1 MSSGFSGS
9 DSKEYAGNVGD
20 LGSTPGSERFPGEG
34 NDYPL
39 QYYCLENPRDRGAW
53 WATVQSVTESDTTE
67 QLSKHACK
75 CFLLPS
81 FFDFSAF
88 SPSHGAQSSGPPLP
102 KNGTCYGHGHS
113 SDLRAYNEGYVE
125 EQGEAVHPQ
134 PHLLS
139 RPEKPNRGS
148 ASLV

>member
-53 WATVQSVTESDTTE
+53 WATVHEVAKSQKRLCDFTS
-67 QLSKHACK
+67 
-75 CFLLPS
+75 LL
-81 FFDFSAF
+81 
-88 SPSHGAQSSGPPLP
+88 
-102 KNGTCYGHGHS
+102 
-113 SDLRAYNEGYVE
+113 
-125 EQGEAVHPQ
+125 
-134 PHLLS
+134 
-139 RPEKPNRGS
+139 
-148 ASLV
+148 LVCEMSEIVR